1 MMLTRLRLIAESIRH
16 YWRIQLAVAAATA
29 IGVAVLAGSLLVG
42 ASVQESL
49 RALVIERLG
58 PVEKVLAT
66 DVFFRQEL
74 EMEMQQEQTGFE
86 SVATILERGA
96 ASSPDTGA
104 IAGDVNVIGVDEA
117 LWSFFGRDDLKDVMS
132 AFGVIINQ
140 PLADE
145 LGIEEGGEILIR
157 VQKPGVV
164 GQESLLGERDDVAVT
179 MRLDVEKILPQEGI
193 GRFSLEP
200 TQRSA
205 KNVYVALERLQG
217 SIEREERANTI
228 LIAAAGDNTVDP
240 QSSIQKHWQLD
251 DVGLHLD
258 KVQYSDAMTYLSL
271 ETRRIYIEP
280 MQMLA
285 ARKTA
290 ETMGL
295 EAYPT
300 LTYIVNT
307 TRVGDAAIPYSTIT
321 GLDEIAPGVK
331 GPEPGK
337 IFLNAWAADDMG
349 AEPGDKVGLTYF
361 VTDPMGNLFEETTTL
376 TLSQI
381 VPMDTPWLDADLT
394 PEFPGL
400 SDADSMGQWD
410 APFPVD
416 LDRIRDEDDKYWEMY
431 RATPKAFVSLQD
443 AKRLWANRYGDF
455 SALRIFP
462 KSTANADKVKA
473 EFLAKMRENL
483 SAADAGLAVMPVRER
498 GLAASKGSSDFGGLF
513 VGFSLFLLLS
523 AAMLVQILYRIGVM
537 SRSSEIGL
545 LRAVGF
551 SKTDVRRLYLT
562 EGAIVALVGSLVGG
576 AMGAAYAAVMTYGLN
591 TWWVGSIGSPFVR
604 LSLSPAAIVGGIA
617 GGWFIAMISIYI
629 AMRKLSKLSPALLIS
644 GERETEAT
652 EKKRGIVA
660 PAITLLALLGG
671 IGLLIAGQMV
681 SAHMQAGLFFAA
693 AGCFLAACLAGFY
706 VWLRRG
712 ADTRPEHFA
721 LSRVAAQS
729 VSRDP
734 GRSLLVA
741 GLMASATFLIV
752 AVGANRHDPS
762 GSLERDSGTGGYELM
777 AESATPLP
785 GELKKVLKDRGW
797 TQPDLA
803 AIESYSFRL
812 RPGGDA
818 SCMNLYQ
825 VAEPRVLAAPASFI
839 DRGGFV
845 FTASLADS
853 PEAEANPWLVLR
865 AEDAE
870 ATPAIADYTT
880 AYWLLKVGMGKTLDV
895 GGTPLRMAGFLRK
908 SILQSELIA
917 EQERFEKAYPDI
929 SGWAFFLIDTPDGKA
944 QEYSQ
949 RIESD
954 LSDFGFDAVST
965 VEHLEEL
972 SKVENTYLA
981 TFQSLGG
988 LGLLLGTFGLAFV
1001 LLRNIL
1007 ERRRELAMLRALGFR
1022 RSTLVWLT
1030 AGENILLLIV
1040 GLGSGIVCAL
1050 LALTPVLLQRSVQ
1063 PDWTGL
1069 AIVLAAAFAVG
1080 VLATLTC
1087 ASLAIRG
1094 ELLNALRND

>member
-1 MMLTRLRLIAESIRH
+1 MLTRLRLIAESIRH
-16 YWRIQLAVAAATA
+16 YWRIQIAVAAATA
-29 IGVAVLAGSLLVG
+29 VGVAVLAGSLLVG

-49 RALVIERLG
+49 RALVLERLG
-58 PVEKVLAT
+58 PVDQALMT

-74 EMEMQQEQTGFE
+74 ETEIEQDEPGFE

-96 ASSPDTGA
+96 ASSADTGA
-104 IAGDVNVIGVDEA
+104 IAGDVTVIGVNDSVWE
-117 LWSFFGRDDLKDVMS
+117 FFGREDLKDVMG

-145 LGIEEGGEILIR
+145 LAIKEGGEILVR
-157 VQKPGVV
+157 VQKPGSV

-179 MRLDVEKILPQEGI
+179 LRLDVKKILPQDGL

-205 KNVYVALERLQG
+205 KNVYVSLDRLQRA
-217 SIEREERANTI
+217 IERADRANTM
-228 LIAAAGDNTVDP
+228 LFAASGEKNIDP
-240 QSSIQKHWQLD
+240 QPSIQKHWQLD

-258 KVQYSDAMTYLSL
+258 RVNTTDAPSYLSL

-285 ARKTA
+285 AQNTA
-290 ETMGL
+290 EQMGL
-295 EAYPT
+295 EAHPT

-307 TRVGDAAIPYSTIT
+307 ARVGNATIPYSTIT
-321 GLDEIAPGVK
+321 GVDEITPGVK
-331 GPEPGK
+331 GPGLGE
-337 IFLNAWAADDMG
+337 IFLNQWAADDMG
-349 AEPGDKVGLTYF
+349 AKPGDKVGLTYF

-376 TLSQI
+376 TLAQV
-381 VPMDTPWLDADLT
+381 VPMESPWLDSDLT
-394 PEFPGL
+394 PGFPGL
-400 SDADSMGQWD
+400 SEADSIGQWD

-416 LDRIRDEDDKYWEMY
+416 LGRIRDQDDDYWEKY
-431 RATPKAFVSLQD
+431 GATPKAFVSLED
-443 AKRLWANRYGDF
+443 AKRLWSNRYGDF

-462 KSTANADKVKA
+462 KGDADLEAVKK
-473 EFLAKMRENL
+473 EFLTQMRDNL
-483 SAADAGLAVMPVRER
+483 SAADAGLAAMPVKER
-498 GLAASKGSSDFGGLF
+498 GLVASKGSSDFGGLF

-551 SKTDVRRLYLT
+551 SKSDVRRLYLT
-562 EGAIVALVGSLVGG
+562 EGALVALAGSLAGG
-576 AMGAAYAAVMTYGLN
+576 ALGAAYAAVMTYGLN

-604 LSLSPAAIVGGIA
+604 LSLSPVAIAGGIVGG
-617 GGWFIAMISIYI
+617 WLIAMISIFI

-644 GERETEAT
+644 GEQETEVA
-652 EKKRGIVA
+652 EKKPGRIA
-660 PAITLLALLGG
+660 PAITLLSLLGG
-671 IGLLIAGQMV
+671 IGFIIAGQMV
-681 SAHMQAGLFFAA
+681 SAHMQAGLFFGA

-712 ADTRPEHFA
+712 ADTRPERFG
-721 LSRVAAQS
+721 LSRIAAQS

-762 GSLERDSGTGGYELM
+762 NSLEHDSGTGGYELM

-785 GELKKVLKDRGW
+785 GELKSILKDRGW
-797 TQPDLA
+797 TQDELN

-825 VAEPRVLAAPASFI
+825 VSEPRVLAAPAAFI
-839 DRGGFV
+839 DRGGFI

-853 PEAEANPWLVLR
+853 PEAEANPWEVLR
-865 AEDAE
+865 AQDDE
-870 ATPAIADYTT
+870 AIPAVADYTT
-880 AYWLLKVGMGKTLDV
+880 AYWLLKVGMGKTIQVDS
-895 GGTPLRMAGFLRK
+895 TPLRMAGFLRK
-908 SILQSELIA
+908 SILQSELVA
-917 EQERFEKAYPDI
+917 EQERFEQAFPDI

-944 QEYSQ
+944 EEISQ
-949 RIESD
+949 RLESD

-1022 RSTLVWLT
+1022 RSTLIWLT

-1040 GLGSGIVCAL
+1040 GLGSGIICAL
-1050 LALTPVLLQRSVQ
+1050 LALAPVLLQRSVQ
-1063 PDWTGL
+1063 PDWFGL
-1069 AIVLAAAFAVG
+1069 AIVLVAAFAVG
-1080 VLATLTC
+1080 VVATLTC

-1094 ELLNALRND
+1094 ELLNALRNE